1 MKTGDN
7 SRNTDAAVAVERQ
20 IQELFNFRH
29 FQINAVEDRSSL
41 QIIIDNWSYKIDE
54 VGSGLA
60 QFIISLAHAAMKRP
74 RYVLI
79 DEPESNL
86 HASMQLSFVTSL
98 ASYAT
103 GGLLFASHN
112 LELARSAAD
121 RVYVVDRKKDGTVS
135 RITNLETKGTLSEIA
150 GELNF
155 SAYQE
160 LGFSTP
166 AFD

>member
-1 MKTGDN
+1 
-7 SRNTDAAVAVERQ
+7 
-20 IQELFNFRH
+20 
-29 FQINAVEDRSSL
+29 
-41 QIIIDNWSYKIDE
+41 

-98 ASYAT
+98 TSYAT

-112 LELARSAAD
+112 LGLARSAAD

-160 LGFSTP
+160 LGFSPP